1 MHSVSTKITLKLRK
15 KIAAAMNSRARLMLA
30 NYSGVNIQYE
40 SIEPE
45 PRSARNQPERGK
57 QQ

>member
-1 MHSVSTKITLKLRK
+1 MHSVSTKISLMLRR
-15 KIAAAMNSRARLMLA
+15 KIAVPMYSRARLMLA
-30 NYSGVNIQYE
+30 NYSGANIQYE

-57 QQ
+57 QL